1 MVRTVEFTLIFA
13 NMRETTFQ
21 LYRLSE
27 LGRSMTYREYEVYG
41 YGLTQWQD
49 YGLRRGLGPP
59 AHWRPDLTLGE
70 IEDAC
75 PFEGRTIAKIF
86 AEILNLPHLAV
97 TDGPLRRYSEY
108 AERWI
113 PKDNL
118 LIEF

>member
-1 MVRTVEFTLIFA
+1 
-13 NMRETTFQ
+13 MRETTFQ

-27 LGRSMTYREYEVYG
+27 LGRSMTWQEYKVYG
-41 YGLTQWQD
+41 YGLTQWQG
-49 YGLRRGLGPP
+49 YGLSRKLGPI

-75 PFEGRTIAKIF
+75 PFAGRTIAKIF
-86 AEILNLPHLAV
+86 AETLNLPRLAV
-97 TDGPLRRYSEY
+97 TDGPLRCYSEY

>member
-1 MVRTVEFTLIFA
+1 
-13 NMRETTFQ
+13 MRETTFQ

-27 LGRSMTYREYEVYG
+27 LGRSMTYQKYKVYG

-49 YGLRRGLGPP
+49 HRLRRELGPS

-75 PFEGRTIAKIF
+75 PFAGRTIAKIF

-97 TDGPLRRYSEY
+97 ADGPLRRYSEY
-108 AERWI
+108 AERPI
-113 PKDNL
+113 FKDNL
-118 LIEF
+118 PCDFLR